1 MRKISV
7 LINQYGI
14 SVSELSA
21 VTGISKRQIVDA
33 MTGTDYPRHPS
44 KKTLRILAEFFEF
57 EDNPKELM
65 NDEPVR
71 TKQPHKKRTIS
82 RDEFERLSNKNKQ
95 NVAFEYIHGNKY
107 RLKHLSFGGSCEYI
121 VEWYKIGQDIPDRYY
136 LGTFSTDDDAIKALH
151 EFQLSHMQHKER
163 KIKLKSAKKDINET
177 LAQTLANSLA
187 TYYEDYNIRYCE
199 NDDWKNDDLIHAMIL
214 ALVDADATCEYPL
227 GLVQRLASSLKH
239 HDVVVDEA
247 LLQALA
253 RDFAEF
259 IIEGDSNVK

>member
-14 SVSELSA
+14 SVQELSEF
-21 VTGISKRQIVDA
+21 TDISERQIVDA

-44 KKTLRILAEFFEF
+44 KKTLKTLAEFFEF
-57 EDNPKELM
+57 EDDPKALM
-65 NDEPVR
+65 DDVPVR
-71 TKQPHKKRTIS
+71 TKQPHRPRTIS
-82 RDEFERLSNKNKQ
+82 REEFEELSNKNKR
-95 NVAFEYIHGNKY
+95 NVAFEYMHGNKY
-107 RLKHLSFGGSCEYI
+107 RLKHLSFGGPCEYI
-121 VEWYKIGQDIPDRYY
+121 VEWYKPKQDIPDRYY
-136 LGTFSTDDDAIKALH
+136 LGTFSTEDDAIKAFH

-163 KIKLKSAKKDINET
+163 KIKLKADQKDINET
-177 LAQTLANSLA
+177 IAETLANSLA

-227 GLVQRLASSLKH
+227 GLVQRLAASLKH
-239 HDVVVDEA
+239 HEVLVDEA

-259 IIEGDSNVK
+259 IIDGDSNE